1 MEVYSCLTRLA
12 FKSGFGGAW
21 VSTSLEPDFLEDNL
35 YVLIVCNNV
44 SSSLVK
50 NLFLLKARLATMQR
64 RTDATFNLWSDV
76 HSLCFT
82 WSFIPKKCIHISVQ
96 VSCPA
101 RSFRRRASSVHVAWP
116 AAKVPVLLYF
126 YELSSGTP

>member
-12 FKSGFGGAW
+12 FKSCFGGAW

-64 RTDATFNLWSDV
+64 KTDATFNLWSDV

-82 WSFIPKKCIHISVQ
+82 WSFIPKKCIHISV
-96 VSCPA
+96 
-101 RSFRRRASSVHVAWP
+101 RSFRRRASSVRVAWP

-126 YELSSGTP
+126 YELSSGTH